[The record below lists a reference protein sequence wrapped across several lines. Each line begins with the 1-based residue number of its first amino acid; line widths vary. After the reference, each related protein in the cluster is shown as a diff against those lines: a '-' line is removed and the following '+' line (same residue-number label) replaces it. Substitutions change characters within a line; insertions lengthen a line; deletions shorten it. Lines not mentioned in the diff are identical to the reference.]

1 QLAEYSSANEHQ
13 SNRIIQQQKQPPTVL
28 IAWYQLA
35 KAGMKKSIAE
45 KGNLNTVLDGLKILN
60 EKIIEKV
67 TQGENRKKIDK
78 QVSIEALERFIKL
91 KLPNFIRDLEFQ
103 VIKPPTKSYSFS
115 EVEIRVAPD
124 VIFRGSLK

>member
-1 QLAEYSSANEHQ
+1 LNLTKMSKSPQISVNQLAEYSSANENQ
-13 SNRIIQQQKQPPTVL
+13 RNRIIQQQKQPPAVL

-35 KAGMKKSIAE
+35 KARMKKSIAE
-45 KGNLNTVLDGLKILN
+45 KGNLNPVLDGLKILN
-60 EKIIEKV
+60 EKIIEKG

-103 VIKPPTKSYSFS
+103 VIKPPTKSYSF
-115 EVEIRVAPD
+115 
-124 VIFRGSLK
+124 